1 MAKRWI
7 DTDALLFD
15 AKLFNSLGPRGVLL
29 YIHLWGIAEAWGGY
43 EAEYENISLKS
54 GALNISPQEVKE
66 IIEKL
71 IDLGKIIRY
80 EVAGREYHWI
90 KNLIKHQPTI
100 NRPVPTIPLPPW
112 VTYEEKRFQSGKRY
126 ANYSINDLVI
136 TGSVPVVSADITK
149 PKPIPKPEPK
159 PIPKEKEK
167 PETPP
172 DKPKTPPKKEPY
184 SADFLLFWKTIRHR
198 PSDSKFQCWT
208 KWQELRRNKDL
219 PPVEILLQSARLANA
234 VWAKD
239 NYKFVIGTHRFLNQR
254 LWESE
259 GYNPDTAKAEPSGKK
274 MVAGWPWGCPPALP
288 TLTVSPGGFNLQT

>member
-126 ANYSINDLVI
+126 ANYLINDLVI

-149 PKPIPKPEPK
+149 PKPKPYLNQNLNLYLKKKKSRKRPRINPK
-159 PIPKEKEK
+159 
-167 PETPP
+167 
-172 DKPKTPPKKEPY
+172 
-184 SADFLLFWKTIRHR
+184 
-198 PSDSKFQCWT
+198 
-208 KWQELRRNKDL
+208 L
-219 PPVEILLQSARLANA
+219 PPRKSHTPLIFFFFGKQS
-234 VWAKD
+234 
-239 NYKFVIGTHRFLNQR
+239 GTAQVTASSSVGLN
-254 LWESE
+254 
-259 GYNPDTAKAEPSGKK
+259 GK
-274 MVAGWPWGCPPALP
+274 
-288 TLTVSPGGFNLQT
+288 S